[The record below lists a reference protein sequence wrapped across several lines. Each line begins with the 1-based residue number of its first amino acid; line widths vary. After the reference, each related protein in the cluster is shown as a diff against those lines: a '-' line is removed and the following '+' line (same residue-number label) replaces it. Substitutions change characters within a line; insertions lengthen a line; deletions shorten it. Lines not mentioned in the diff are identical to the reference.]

1 MSLDGTWALEIAA
14 PDGMTYKPTLTLTGG
29 GTGGS
34 VTDPTGVLVAFG
46 GGGADGDRTKFTV
59 KLINP
64 APLELTFD
72 VAASGE
78 QLSGTVTSAMGVAQ
92 LKGRR
97 A

>member
-1 MSLDGTWALEIAA
+1 MSLDGTWALEIVA
-14 PDGMTYKPTLTLTGG
+14 PDGMTYKPTLTLAGG
-29 GTGGS
+29 GASGS
-34 VTDPTGVLVAFG
+34 VTDPTGAPVAFSG
-46 GGGADGDRTKFTV
+46 GSASGDTAKFTA
-59 KLINP
+59 KLSNP

-72 VAASGE
+72 IAASGD